1 MSRVLIVDDEESICW
16 AFREFLGDQGHD
28 VEIASSAEDGLKIAG
43 ASPLDTVVLDV
54 RLPGMDGLAA
64 LSRFRDLVG
73 PAPIIVITAFGNLD
87 TAVRA
92 MEGGAFDYL
101 VKPFDLD
108 QAAAVVG
115 RALESKRSRL
125 AIDEDHDGTHDK
137 HATAGRLGADDPS
150 VLIGH
155 SPVMQELYKQIALVA
170 PTDVPVLITGES
182 GTGKELVARAIHRHS
197 TRSRRAFL
205 PVCLAA
211 LSPGL
216 IEGELFGHQRGAFTG
231 ATVDRK
237 GLLEL
242 ADGGTV
248 LLDELGDVP
257 ATAQVKL
264 LRAIEHR
271 EITPVGDARPRPV
284 NVRFLAATNRPLDAL
299 MTSGAFREDLFFRLS
314 VFPIHVPPLRDRR
327 EDIAELAAR
336 FLAQVTRASDDQVSL
351 RDDVVREL
359 MARPWSGNVRELRN
373 AIERAAIIARGRDI
387 RVEHLPPPA
396 RADSSSLAP
405 AKDHLHSQ
413 IVAWIEA
420 EMRKPSLSSA
430 TEPTLYDRVLA
441 LVEPPLLESVLRQ
454 NQGNR
459 ALAARQIGIH
469 RATLR
474 QKLRKYGVE

>member
-16 AFREFLGDQGHD
+16 AFREFLGDQGHH
-28 VEIASSAEDGLKIAG
+28 VEIASTAEDGLKIAG

-87 TAVRA
+87 TAVQA

-108 QAAAVVG
+108 QAVAVVG

-125 AIDEDHDGTHDK
+125 ATGEDRNSASDE
-137 HATAGRLGADDPS
+137 HASAGRVAADDPS

-155 SPVMQELYKQIALVA
+155 SQVMQELYKQIALVA
-170 PTDVPVLITGES
+170 PTDVPVLVTGES

-197 TRSRRAFL
+197 TRGRRAFL

-248 LLDELGDVP
+248 LLDEVGDVP
-257 ATAQVKL
+257 APAQVKL

-271 EITPVGDARPRPV
+271 EITPVGDARPKPV

-299 MTSGAFREDLFFRLS
+299 IASGAFREDLFFRLS

-327 EDIAELAAR
+327 EDIPELAAR

-351 RDDVVREL
+351 RDDVAREL

-387 RVEHLPPPA
+387 RIEHLPPPA
-396 RADSSSLAP
+396 RADLASGSNP
-405 AKDHLHSQ
+405 QDRLRSQ
-413 IVAWIEA
+413 IVTWIEA
-420 EMRKPSLSSA
+420 EMRNLSTSSA
-430 TEPTLYDRVLA
+430 TDPTLYDRVLA
-441 LVEPPLLESVLRQ
+441 LIEPPLLESALRQ

-474 QKLRKYGVE
+474 QKLHKYGLE